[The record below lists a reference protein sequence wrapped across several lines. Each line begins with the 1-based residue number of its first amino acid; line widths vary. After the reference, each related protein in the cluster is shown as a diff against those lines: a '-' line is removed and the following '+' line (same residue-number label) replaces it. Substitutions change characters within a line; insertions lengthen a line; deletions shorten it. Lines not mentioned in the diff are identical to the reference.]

1 MANDGDQLDDRKTH
15 GYQSQRKVRALGL
28 CSGGL
33 DSMMSGLVLRQQ
45 GIEVEWVSFETPF
58 FNAAKARK
66 AADMTGIPL
75 TVRPIYDVYIKMLKN
90 PPAGYGKYMNPCMDC
105 HTLMFKLAGEMMPEG
120 NFDFLFSGEVLGQR
134 PMSQNK
140 QALGYVAK
148 HSGHKGYI
156 LRPLSAQ
163 NLPETIPEKEGLVDR
178 EQLLDIAGRGRKR
191 QMELA
196 KKFGITDYPAPA
208 GGCLLTDKNYSI
220 RLREIFEHQDTCTEE
235 ELHLLKYGRHFR
247 LNPENKLIVGRTEKD
262 NEQILKY
269 HNPATDTVI
278 DVKDYA
284 SPIGL
289 VPQNAPDKVVLLA
302 ASICTGYSKAPKLSP
317 VDVEIKTAQSK
328 KVIQVIAIQ
337 PDDVRKLMIT

>member
-1 MANDGDQLDDRKTH
+1 MNATK
-15 GYQSQRKVRALGL
+15 KIVRALGL

-45 GIEVEWVSFETPF
+45 GIEVEWVTFETPF

-66 AADMTGIPL
+66 ASEMTGIPL
-75 TVRPIYDVYIKMLKN
+75 TVKPIYNVYIKMLKN

-140 QALGYVAK
+140 PSLHYVAK
-148 HSGHKGYI
+148 HSGYKGYI
-156 LRPLSAQ
+156 LRPLSAK
-163 NLPETIPEKEGLVDR
+163 NMPETIPEKEGLVDR

-196 KKFGITDYPAPA
+196 KKFGITEYPAPA
-208 GGCLLTDKNYSI
+208 GGCLLTDKNYSS
-220 RLREIFEHQDTCTEE
+220 RLREIFGHQDTCTEE

-269 HNPATDTVI
+269 HNPEIDTVI
-278 DVKDYA
+278 DVKDYS

-289 VPQNAPDKVVLLA
+289 VPHSAPDNAVLLA

-317 VDVEIKTAQSK
+317 VDVVIKTLK
-328 KVIQVIAIQ
+328 KEKIIQVIAIQ
-337 PDDVRKLMIT
+337 PGDARKLMIT

>member
-1 MANDGDQLDDRKTH
+1 MNAIK
-15 GYQSQRKVRALGL
+15 KIVRALGL

-45 GIEVEWVSFETPF
+45 GIEVEWVTFETPF

-66 AADMTGIPL
+66 ASEMTGIPL
-75 TVRPIYDVYIKMLKN
+75 TVKPIYSVYIKMLKN

-148 HSGHKGYI
+148 HSGYKGFI
-156 LRPLSAQ
+156 LRPLSAK

-208 GGCLLTDKNYSI
+208 GGCLLTDKNYSC
-220 RLREIFEHQDTCTEE
+220 RLREIFEHQETCSEE

-247 LNPENKLIVGRTEKD
+247 LNPENKLIVGRTEQD
-262 NEQILKY
+262 NEHILKY
-269 HNPATDTVI
+269 HNPANDTVI
-278 DVKDYA
+278 DVKDYP

-289 VPQNAPDKVVLLA
+289 ISQGAPDNAVLLA

-317 VDVEIKTAQSK
+317 VDVVIKTAK
-328 KVIQVIAIQ
+328 KEKIIQVIAIQ
-337 PDDVRKLMIT
+337 PGDVRKLMIT

>member
-1 MANDGDQLDDRKTH
+1 MNATK
-15 GYQSQRKVRALGL
+15 KIVRALGL

-45 GIEVEWVSFETPF
+45 GIEVEWVTFETPF

-66 AADMTGIPL
+66 ASEMTGIPL
-75 TVRPIYDVYIKMLKN
+75 TVKPIYNVYIKMLKN

-140 QALGYVAK
+140 PSLHYVAK
-148 HSGHKGYI
+148 HSGYKGYI
-156 LRPLSAQ
+156 LRPLSAK
-163 NLPETIPEKEGLVDR
+163 NMPETIPEKEGLVDR

-196 KKFGITDYPAPA
+196 KKFGITEYPAPA
-208 GGCLLTDKNYSI
+208 GGCLLTDKNYSS
-220 RLREIFEHQDTCTEE
+220 RLREIFGHQDTCTEE

-269 HNPATDTVI
+269 HNPEIDTVI
-278 DVKDYA
+278 DVKDYS

-289 VPQNAPDKVVLLA
+289 VPHSAPDNAVLLA

-317 VDVEIKTAQSK
+317 VDVVIKTLK
-328 KVIQVIAIQ
+328 KEKIIQVIAIQ
-337 PDDVRKLMIT
+337 PGDVRKLMIT

>member
-1 MANDGDQLDDRKTH
+1 MNATK
-15 GYQSQRKVRALGL
+15 KIVRALGL

-45 GIEVEWVSFETPF
+45 GIEVEWVTFETPF

-66 AADMTGIPL
+66 ASEMTGIPL
-75 TVRPIYDVYIKMLKN
+75 TVKPIYNVYIKMLKN

-140 QALGYVAK
+140 PSLHYVAK
-148 HSGHKGYI
+148 HSGYKGYI
-156 LRPLSAQ
+156 LRPLSAK
-163 NLPETIPEKEGLVDR
+163 NMPETIPEKEGLVDR

-196 KKFGITDYPAPA
+196 KKFGITEYPAPA
-208 GGCLLTDKNYSI
+208 GGCLLTDKNYSS
-220 RLREIFEHQDTCTEE
+220 RLREIFGHQDTCTEE

-269 HNPATDTVI
+269 HNPEIDTVI
-278 DVKDYA
+278 DVKDYS

-289 VPQNAPDKVVLLA
+289 VPHSAPDNAVLLA

-317 VDVEIKTAQSK
+317 VDVVIKTLK
-328 KVIQVIAIQ
+328 KEKIIQVIAIQ
-337 PDDVRKLMIT
+337 LGDVRKLMIT

>member
-1 MANDGDQLDDRKTH
+1 MNATK
-15 GYQSQRKVRALGL
+15 KIVRALGL

-45 GIEVEWVSFETPF
+45 GIEVEWVTFETPF

-66 AADMTGIPL
+66 ASEMTGIPL
-75 TVRPIYDVYIKMLKN
+75 TVKPIYNVYIKMLKN

-140 QALGYVAK
+140 PSLHYVAK
-148 HSGHKGYI
+148 HSGYKGYI
-156 LRPLSAQ
+156 LRPLSAK
-163 NLPETIPEKEGLVDR
+163 NMPETIPEKEGLVDR

-196 KKFGITDYPAPA
+196 KKFGITEYPAPA
-208 GGCLLTDKNYSI
+208 GGCLLTDKNYSS
-220 RLREIFEHQDTCTEE
+220 RLREIFGHQDTCTEE

-269 HNPATDTVI
+269 HNPEIDTVI
-278 DVKDYA
+278 DVKDYS

-289 VPQNAPDKVVLLA
+289 VPHSAPDNAVMLA

-317 VDVEIKTAQSK
+317 VDVVIKTVK
-328 KVIQVIAIQ
+328 KEKIIQVIAIQ
-337 PDDVRKLMIT
+337 PGDVRKLMIT